1 MSSAVGVVVPAYR
14 PDPDRLRGFVESVAE
29 TVDPEAIRVE
39 LDDPGPGV
47 VGALSGIPAAVN
59 AVSDRRGKGRAISE
73 GFDALGTD
81 VLAFADADGATPAAS
96 IADVIAPVRD
106 RGVSLSVG
114 TRRHPESVVV
124 SHQTVVRRRL
134 GDGFAWLARRLLDP
148 QLTDYQCGAKA
159 IGAEAW
165 SEVRGALRIPGFAWD
180 VELVA
185 VVHAAGGEIEEVPV
199 VWEDAPG
206 STVAAGDSLSVVSGL
221 FAVRNRIER
230 DERLAFREPPSPRGW
245 SPDRFEAG
253 ERFDE

>member
-29 TVDPEAIRVE
+29 TVDPDRLRVE
-39 LDDPGPGV
+39 LDDPVTGTTDE
-47 VGALSGIPAAVN
+47 LSGLPAVVHVA
-59 AVSDRRGKGRAISE
+59 SERRGKGRAITE

-96 IADVIAPVRD
+96 LGDVIAPVRERAVD
-106 RGVSLSVG
+106 LSVG
-114 TRRHPESVVV
+114 SRRHPESEVI

-159 IGAEAW
+159 IGSEAW
-165 SEVRGALRIPGFAWD
+165 SEVRGALRTPGFAWD

-185 VVHAAGGEIEEVPV
+185 VVHATGGEIEEVPI

-206 STVAAGDSLSVVSGL
+206 STVAAGDSIRVVSEL
-221 FAVRNRIER
+221 IAVRNRVEGSDR
-230 DERLAFREPPSPRGW
+230 PPLGGPSPRGQ
-245 SPDRFEAG
+245 SHGRFENG